1 MSPGAV
7 AVKRSYAG
15 SSRNILT
22 ADQKTPGGGGEDKR
36 KEAAPEGFPGMEKK
50 NRSFSSIMKI
60 HEKMIY
66 HTRS

>member
-1 MSPGAV
+1 MSPGVV

-50 NRSFSSIMKI
+50 KKI
-60 HEKMIY
+60 EAFP
-66 HTRS
+66 R

>member
-50 NRSFSSIMKI
+50 KI
-60 HEKMIY
+60 EAFP
-66 HTRS
+66 R